1 MEFWK
6 YLYEELG
13 SVFVSGVP
21 SGVFGTLIN
30 TMDSSYMH
38 FVPAVNDE
46 VAIGLC
52 IGAFTAGIK
61 ACVLVEKNNLV
72 LLKEKIKRMKYV
84 LNYAIIIITNED
96 INFLNLKHF
105 KFKFVGLNDYVYKD
119 NNSAIVVL

>member
-6 YLYEELG
+6 CLYEELG

-21 SGVFGTLIN
+21 SGAFGTLIN

-38 FVPAVNDE
+38 FVPAVSDE

-72 LLKEKIKRMKYV
+72 LLKEKIKVY
-84 LNYAIIIITNED
+84 ED
-96 INFLNLKHF
+96 YIK
-105 KFKFVGLNDYVYKD
+105 KD
-119 NNSAIVVL
+119 NEIKNTKNSHTGTNL